1 MKTSRL
7 VLTLLTI
14 ACLLIPASYATAQ
27 GSSARASIAP
37 PAAAAGA
44 RAGKEADLLPDDPV
58 VTQHTGRFNGQTVN
72 YAAEVGWIP
81 IREDGRIVAKMS
93 YIAYT
98 KNGVTD
104 PSTRPLIF
112 SFNGGPG
119 TASVWMHLGYT
130 GPRRVTYDDEGFQ
143 QRPPAG
149 LEDNPHSILDAAD
162 IVYIDP
168 IGTGFSRM
176 VEGEDPHKFHGKL
189 ADIQS
194 VGDFIYAF
202 VNRKDRWASPKFIIG
217 ESYGTTRAAGL
228 AASVQ
233 SRFQMFLNGVIL
245 VSATELDVERGP
257 EVTFALNL
265 PTQAA
270 TAWYHKQMEPGLQ
283 SKPLQAV
290 LAEVEAFAMG
300 EYLMALVKGDQL
312 TDAERDAIAAKVARY
327 SGLSKD
333 YVLQAN
339 LRVSFQRHWKELLRD
354 QRLTV
359 GRLDTRYLGID
370 LDAAGE
376 RPEYSPEMVDWN
388 GPFGAA
394 INQYLRRELKYNPE
408 IQYYVWGNVRPWAQ
422 DPQANVGDM
431 LRTAMRDN
439 PYLKVLVQG
448 GYYDAAC
455 DYFNAKYTMHHLQP
469 GGEFKDRYRFAW
481 YESGHMMYLRKPDL
495 ENANNDLRKFIT
507 WALEGVK
514 DYPRKVKTSQATAP
528 SPEPSSARR

>member
-1 MKTSRL
+1 MRSSRFLLALMTVSL
-7 VLTLLTI
+7 V
-14 ACLLIPASYATAQ
+14 IPASHVFAQ
-27 GSSARASIAP
+27 GARQGGAP
-37 PAAAAGA
+37 PVAVAGA
-44 RAGKEADLLPDDPV
+44 RAGQEADLLPAEPV
-58 VTQHTGRFNGQTVN
+58 VSQHTGTFNGQTVA
-72 YAAEVGWIP
+72 YTAEVGWLP
-81 IREDGRIVAKMS
+81 IREDGKVVAKMG
-93 YIAYT
+93 YMAYT

-104 PSTRPLIF
+104 VSTRPLII

-130 GPRRVTYDDEGFQ
+130 GPRRVTYDDDGFQ
-143 QRPPAG
+143 QLPPAG

-162 IVYIDP
+162 IVYVDP

-176 VEGEDPHKFHGKL
+176 VEGEDLHKFHGKL

-202 VNRKDRWASPKFIIG
+202 VNKKGRWASPKFIIG
-217 ESYGTTRAAGL
+217 ESYGTTRASGL
-228 AASVQ
+228 VASVQ
-233 SRFQMFLNGVIL
+233 SRFQMWINGVIL

-257 EVTFALNL
+257 EVTFATSL
-265 PTQAA
+265 PTKTA
-270 TAWYHKQMEPGLQ
+270 TAWYHKQLVPDLQ
-283 SKPLQAV
+283 TKPLRDA
-290 LAEVEAFAMG
+290 LAESEAFAMG
-300 EYLMALVKGDQL
+300 EYLTALVKGDQL
-312 TDAERDAIAAKVARY
+312 TDAERDQVATKVARY
-327 SGLSKD
+327 SGLSKE

-339 LRVSFQRHWKELLRD
+339 LRVSYQRHWKELLRD
-354 QRLTV
+354 QRMTT

-370 LDAAGE
+370 IDAAGE

-394 INQYLRRELKYNPE
+394 INLYLRSELKYNPE
-408 IQYYVWGNVRPWAQ
+408 TQYFIWGNVRPWAQ
-422 DPQANVGDM
+422 DPVSVGDM

-455 DYFNAKYTMHHLQP
+455 DYFNAMYTMQHLQP

-495 ENANNDLRKFIT
+495 KNANDDLRTFIA

-514 DYPRKVKTSQATAP
+514 DYPRKAK
-528 SPEPSSARR
+528 

>member
-1 MKTSRL
+1 MRSSRFLLALATVSLL
-7 VLTLLTI
+7 V
-14 ACLLIPASYATAQ
+14 AASPVSAQ
-27 GSSARASIAP
+27 GRQGGAPP
-37 PAAAAGA
+37 PAAGAKAGQE
-44 RAGKEADLLPDDPV
+44 AGLLPAEPV
-58 VTQHTGRFNGQTVN
+58 VSQHTGTFNGQTVE
-72 YAAEVGWIP
+72 YTSEVGWIP
-81 IREDGRIVAKMS
+81 IRDDGKVVAKMG

-104 PSTRPLIF
+104 VSKRPLII

-130 GPRRVTYDDEGFQ
+130 GPRRVTYDDDGFQ
-143 QRPPAG
+143 QMPPAG

-162 IVYIDP
+162 IVFVDP

-176 VEGEDPHKFHGKL
+176 VEGEDLHKFHGKL
-189 ADIQS
+189 SDIQS

-202 VNRKDRWASPKFIIG
+202 VNKKGRWPSPKFIIG
-217 ESYGTTRAAGL
+217 ESYGTTRASGL
-228 AASVQ
+228 VASVQ
-233 SRFQMFLNGVIL
+233 SRFQMWINGVIL

-257 EVTFALNL
+257 EVTFATSL
-265 PTQAA
+265 PTQTA
-270 TAWYHKQMEPGLQ
+270 TAWYHKQLAPDLQ
-283 SKPLQAV
+283 AKPLRDA
-290 LAEVEAFAMG
+290 LAESETFAMG
-300 EYLMALVKGDQL
+300 EYLTALVKGDQL
-312 TDAERDAIAAKVARY
+312 TDAERDTIATKVARY
-327 SGLSKD
+327 SGLDKD

-339 LRVSFQRHWKELLRD
+339 LRVSYQRHWKELLRD
-354 QRLTV
+354 QRMTV

-376 RPEYSPEMVDWN
+376 RPEYSPELADWN

-394 INQYLRRELKYNPE
+394 INRYLRDELKYNPE
-408 IQYYVWGNVRPWAQ
+408 MQYYIWGNVRPWAQ
-422 DPQANVGDM
+422 DPVSVGDM
-431 LRTAMRDN
+431 LRTALRDN

-455 DYFNAKYTMHHLQP
+455 DYFNAMYTMHHLQP

-495 ENANNDLRKFIT
+495 KNANDDLRSFIA

-514 DYPRKVKTSQATAP
+514 DFPRKAK
-528 SPEPSSARR
+528 